1 MSNEVMNIWKSE
13 PSEILLLKFFVSI
26 QKIQFFSAFSLFLL
40 LFSIFFIEYSLSKKE
55 QSSSIL
61 GEFI

>member
-13 PSEILLLKFFVSI
+13 PSEILLKFFVSI